1 MTKEMRFAIMGS
13 GAVGGYF
20 GGRLAE
26 AGADVTFIARGPH
39 LDAMRANGLQL
50 ESPDGDALVRPVTAT
65 DDPAGV
71 GAVDTVLVAVKTWQL
86 ADAIEQMRPLVGG
99 STTVL
104 PLLNGVEASDM
115 LAASLGKG
123 GVLNGLCRV
132 ISQIREPGVITHVG
146 AVPTIVPG
154 ERDNRPSDRVQA
166 IAVSLRSAG
175 ITVDLPDDV
184 DAAVWMKLL
193 FVVSLGGIGAVTRA
207 PMGVVRSM
215 PETRDL
221 LEKSMH
227 EIRAVAVGK
236 GINLPADI
244 VANTLTFLDGLPAE
258 GLTSLHRD
266 VADGR
271 RSELEAWTGA
281 VVRLGK
287 DAGVATPVN
296 EFIYASLLPQER
308 RAQQQ

>member
-1 MTKEMRFAIMGS
+1 MDQANKSDHWRKM
-13 GAVGGYF
+13 
-20 GGRLAE
+20 AE
-26 AGADVTFIARGPH
+26 P
-39 LDAMRANGLQL
+39 
-50 ESPDGDALVRPVTAT
+50 
-65 DDPAGV
+65 
-71 GAVDTVLVAVKTWQL
+71 
-86 ADAIEQMRPLVGG
+86 
-99 STTVL
+99 
-104 PLLNGVEASDM
+104 
-115 LAASLGKG
+115 
-123 GVLNGLCRV
+123 
-132 ISQIREPGVITHVG
+132 
-146 AVPTIVPG
+146 
-154 ERDNRPSDRVQA
+154 
-166 IAVSLRSAG
+166 
-175 ITVDLPDDV
+175 
-184 DAAVWMKLL
+184 WMKLL

-236 GINLPADI
+236 GINLLADI